1 MPLIFIYDKLCNPI
15 DIAKKIIFKL
25 NLQPIQTST
34 YAELGFEL
42 SLLG

>member
-15 DIAKKIIFKL
+15 DIAKKVI
-25 NLQPIQTST
+25 NLQPTQTST

-42 SLLG
+42 SSLG